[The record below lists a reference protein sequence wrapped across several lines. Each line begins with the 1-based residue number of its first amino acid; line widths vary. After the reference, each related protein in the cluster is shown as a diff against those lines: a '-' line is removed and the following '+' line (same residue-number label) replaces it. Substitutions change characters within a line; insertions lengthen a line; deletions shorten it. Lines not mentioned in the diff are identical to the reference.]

1 MRPAVLVAPHRGWS
15 HQLQFECAVKPL
27 SLHRRSTTLPWG
39 DETFAIMGTRSI
51 QEIVAE
57 VGQQP
62 APVAKP
68 APQGIQLTAH
78 AAAA

>member
-1 MRPAVLVAPHRGWS
+1 MGALAILRDRLSVD
-15 HQLQFECAVKPL
+15 CAG
-27 SLHRRSTTLPWG
+27 RSTTLPWG

-57 VGQQP
+57 VGPLRQPP
-62 APVAKP
+62 APAAKP
-68 APQGIQLTAH
+68 APNGIQLTAH